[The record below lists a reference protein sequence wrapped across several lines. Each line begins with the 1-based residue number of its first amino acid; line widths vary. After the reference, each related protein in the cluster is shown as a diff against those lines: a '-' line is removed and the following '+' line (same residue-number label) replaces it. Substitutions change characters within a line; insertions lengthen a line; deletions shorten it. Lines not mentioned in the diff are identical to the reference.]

1 MTFDANQVQAL
12 SGKLSARHVKHRQA
26 ASGMTLAYVEGW
38 HAIAEANRIFGYD
51 AWDRQTMTLKC
62 VWEGRKGNLEAC
74 SYIAR
79 VRIKVRAGESVIC
92 REGCGSG
99 HGSGPSRGEA
109 HESAIK
115 EAETDAMK
123 RALATF
129 GNPFGLALYDRERR
143 GVTGKKRKT
152 PAPANGKA
160 ITWIVLKAN
169 GQVHSTND
177 VPVGFCSQLRELLEK
192 APTREELKILWE
204 RNWATLK
211 MLKENLP
218 NLMSDRYQHYSDLL
232 ILVYR
237 RRLKDFEDA
246 EKPAPKP
253 KTNGSSEERPGP
265 SREDN
270 PSAVRDQQGA
280 HKEGRIDKSALALG
294 SPIRRRDK
302 EHRRYVASLPCL
314 VCGQS
319 PCQAHHISFAQ
330 PRALGRKVSDEWTV
344 PLCVKHHA
352 ELHRAGVEREWW
364 REREIDPSRQAAQ
377 LWADSQGVEI
387 NFPEKRERAN

>member
-1 MTFDANQVQAL
+1 MPFDANQVQAL

-26 ASGMTLAYVEGW
+26 AGGMTLSYVEGW

-51 AWDRQTMTLKC
+51 AWDRQTMTQKC

-79 VRIKVRAGESVIC
+79 VRIKVRAGDIVVC

-143 GVTGKKRKT
+143 GVTGKKSKV

-169 GQVHSTND
+169 GQVHSTHGY
-177 VPVGFCSQLRELLEK
+177 PGGFCSQLRELLEK
-192 APTREELKILWE
+192 SPTREELKILWE
-204 RNWATLK
+204 RNWATVK
-211 MLKENLP
+211 MLKENFP
-218 NLMSDRYQHYSDLL
+218 NLRSDRYQHYSDLL

-246 EKPAPKP
+246 QEATKAQKELAAA
-253 KTNGSSEERPGP
+253 KTQTSTGT
-265 SREDN
+265 
-270 PSAVRDQQGA
+270 
-280 HKEGRIDKSALALG
+280 IDKSALPIGA
-294 SPIRRRDK
+294 PIRRRDK

-314 VCGQS
+314 ICRQR

-344 PLCVKHHA
+344 PLCVNHHA
-352 ELHRAGVEREWW
+352 ELHRAGNEKQWW
-364 REREIDPSRQAAQ
+364 RERQVDPIANALQFWRSEDAQHQKVGNAA
-377 LWADSQGVEI
+377 L
-387 NFPEKRERAN
+387 

>member
-26 ASGMTLAYVEGW
+26 AGGMTLSYVEGW

-62 VWEGRKGNLEAC
+62 VWEGRKVTLEAC

-99 HGSGPSRGEA
+99 HGSRPSRGEA
-109 HESAIK
+109 HETAIK

-143 GVTGKKRKT
+143 GVTGKKSK
-152 PAPANGKA
+152 APASANDKA
-160 ITWIVLKAN
+160 ITWIILKAN
-169 GQVHSTND
+169 GQVHSTN
-177 VPVGFCSQLRELLEK
+177 VIPVGFCSQLRELLEK
-192 APTREELKILWE
+192 SPTREELKILWE
-204 RNWATLK
+204 RNWATVK
-211 MLKENLP
+211 MLKENFP

-246 EKPAPKP
+246 EEAAKEAKKKIAAKPQ
-253 KTNGSSEERPGP
+253 TGNGT
-265 SREDN
+265 
-270 PSAVRDQQGA
+270 
-280 HKEGRIDKSALALG
+280 IDKSALQIGA
-294 SPIRRRDK
+294 PIRRRDK
-302 EHRRYVASLPCL
+302 DHRRYVASLPCL
-314 VCGQS
+314 ICGQR

-352 ELHRAGVEREWW
+352 ELHHAGVEREW
-364 REREIDPSRQAAQ
+364 
-377 LWADSQGVEI
+377 
-387 NFPEKRERAN
+387 

>member
-26 ASGMTLAYVEGW
+26 AGGMTLSYVEGW

-62 VWEGRKGNLEAC
+62 VWEGRKGNHEAC

-79 VRIKVRAGESVIC
+79 VRVKVRAGDIVVC

-143 GVTGKKRKT
+143 GVTGKKRK
-152 PAPANGKA
+152 APSSANGKA

-169 GQVHSTND
+169 GQVHSTHGH
-177 VPVGFCSQLRELLEK
+177 PGGFCTQLRELLEK
-192 APTREELKILWE
+192 APTRGELKILWE
-204 RNWATLK
+204 RNWTTVK
-211 MLKENLP
+211 MLKENFP
-218 NLMSDRYQHYSDLL
+218 NLRSDRHQHYSDLL

-237 RRLKDFEDA
+237 RRLKDFEEA
-246 EKPAPKP
+246 KKPAPKP
-253 KTNGSSEERPGP
+253 KTNGASEERPGP
-265 SREDN
+265 SRDDN
-270 PSAVRDQQGA
+270 PSAVRDQQGV
-280 HKEGRIDKSALALG
+280 HIEGRIDKSSLALG
-294 SPIRRRDK
+294 TPIRRRDK
-302 EHRRYVASLPCL
+302 GHRRYVASLPCL

-352 ELHRAGVEREWW
+352 ELHQAGVERDWW
-364 REREIDPSRQAAQ
+364 RERGIDPSRQAAQ
-377 LWADSQGVEI
+377 LWAGSRGVEI

>member
-26 ASGMTLAYVEGW
+26 AGGMTLSYVEGW

-99 HGSGPSRGEA
+99 HGHGPSRGEA

-143 GVTGKKRKT
+143 GVTGKKGKA

-169 GQVHSTND
+169 GQVQSTHGH
-177 VPVGFCSQLRELLEK
+177 PGGFCTQLRELLEK
-192 APTREELKILWE
+192 APTRAELKILWE
-204 RNWATLK
+204 RNWATVK
-211 MLKENLP
+211 MLKENFP
-218 NLMSDRYQHYSDLL
+218 NLRSDRYQHYSDLL

-237 RRLKDFEDA
+237 RRLKDFGDA

-253 KTNGSSEERPGP
+253 KTNDAYEERPGP
-265 SREDN
+265 SREDT
-270 PSAVRDQQGA
+270 PSAVREKQGA
-280 HKEGRIDKSALALG
+280 LNNGHIDKSALTLG
-294 SPIRRRDK
+294 TPRRIRDK
-302 EHRRYVASLPCL
+302 EHLRYVASQSCL
-314 VCGQS
+314 VCGEIPS
-319 PCQAHHISFAQ
+319 QAHHLRFAQ

-344 PLCVKHHA
+344 PLCLKHHA
-352 ELHRAGVEREWW
+352 ELHQAGDELGWW
-364 REREIDPSRQAAQ
+364 RERVIDPIAQARR
-377 LWADSQGVEI
+377 LRGKIGSHRPNGEGV
-387 NFPEKRERAN
+387 P